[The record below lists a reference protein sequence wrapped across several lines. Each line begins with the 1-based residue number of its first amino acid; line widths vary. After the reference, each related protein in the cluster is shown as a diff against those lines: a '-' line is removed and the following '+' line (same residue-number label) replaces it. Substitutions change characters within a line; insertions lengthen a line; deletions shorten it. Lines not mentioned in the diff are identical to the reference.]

1 MFPVLNPARR
11 LMAGGGLPPSQQ
23 TTGPESKVRLR
34 GPYPHSLR
42 RPCPVPGRG

>member
-1 MFPVLNPARR
+1 MFPVLNPARC

-23 TTGPESKVRLR
+23 AIGSEYKVRLR